1 MAKQQH
7 PQLPT
12 GGINPF
18 YASVE
23 AVRQAGELLPAEYR
37 TIDED
42 WLEENSTP
50 VDMLKKAFAE
60 KGGIH
65 LLEVG
70 DFRIICRAPSREIL
84 NKSAAGAS
92 ADKRIDADMT
102 LVSQCMLYPAP
113 AVLGRWM
120 DEHAGLASSFASKLM
135 EIAKVSQEVH
145 AKKL

>member
-23 AVRQAGELLPAEYR
+23 AVRQAGEFLPAQYR
-37 TIDED
+37 TIDDE
-42 WLEENSTP
+42 WLEQYKEGL
-50 VDMLKKAFAE
+50 DILKKAFE
-60 KGGIH
+60 NKGGIH
-65 LLEVG
+65 LLEVE

-84 NKSAAGAS
+84 NKSSSSAS
-92 ADKRIDADMT
+92 AEKRIDAD
-102 LVSQCMLYPAP
+102 LNFVGQCMLYPAP
-113 AVLGRWM
+113 EVLGRWM
-120 DEHAGLASSFASKLM
+120 DDHAGLASTFASKLL
-135 EIAKVSQEVH
+135 EISKVTQEAL